1 MFQCGAVTRQISGGS
16 AVRHVPRVL
25 VLLTRVPVLQCGA
38 ARGRGGQLAW
48 WQQASTDTSEWE
60 TEEDD
65 GGDGDGGDGDG
76 DAGDGE

>member
-25 VLLTRVPVLQCGA
+25 LLLTRVPMLQCGK
-38 ARGRGGQLAW
+38 ARGRGVKLAW

-65 GGDGDGGDGDG
+65 GGGGGDGDG

>member
-1 MFQCGAVTRQISGGS
+1 M
-16 AVRHVPRVL
+16 
-25 VLLTRVPVLQCGA
+25 LQCGK
-38 ARGRGGQLAW
+38 ARGRAGKLAW

-65 GGDGDGGDGDG
+65 GVDGDGGDGG